1 MAQDSVNVDRWKYI
15 GGSDIPAIMNISLFK
30 RRWDLLREKAQL
42 QEDQFTGSVYTEYG
56 NTMEPKIRNF
66 INANLGHCFLEG
78 RHYDEERGFRIH
90 TDGEDEVTETVLE
103 IKTTSQIESDLSGYK
118 HYLVQLLFYMMTLNY
133 SNGILAVYARPD
145 DMSEKFDEERL
156 QLFSVF
162 IGDHDQLCSD
172 IMREVDRFQV
182 DVARLRENPFLDEQD
197 FMPKDI
203 VSVSDQILA
212 LEDTLKRMKA
222 IEAETKA
229 LKKQLKALMIENRV
243 KTWVTP
249 SGVRLTLV
257 EDSPAKMETVEELDL
272 EALKRDLPE
281 LFRSYYYGGYMREI
295 QKKQAG
301 REGYVK
307 ITLPREA

>member
-15 GGSDIPAIMNISLFK
+15 GGSDIPAIMNISPFK

-103 IKTTSQIESDLSGYK
+103 IKTTSQIENDLSGYK

-162 IGDHDQLCSD
+162 IGDHNQLCSD

-212 LEDTLKRMKA
+212 LEDTLKRMNA

-229 LKKQLKALMIENRV
+229 LKKQLKTLMIENRV

-257 EDSPAKMETVEELDL
+257 EDQPAKMETVEELDL

-295 QKKQAG
+295 QKKKAG

>member
-1 MAQDSVNVDRWKYI
+1 MQDSVNVDRWKYI
-15 GGSDIPAIMNISLFK
+15 GGSDISVIMNISPFK

-66 INANLGHCFLEG
+66 INTNLGHCFLEG

-145 DMSEKFDEERL
+145 DMSEKLDEERL

-162 IGDHDQLCSD
+162 IGDHEQLCSD
-172 IMREVDRFQV
+172 IKREVDRFQV

-249 SGVRLTLV
+249 SGVCLTLV
-257 EDSPAKMETVEELDL
+257 EDQPAKMETVEELDL
-272 EALKRDLPE
+272 EALERDLPE
-281 LFRSYYYGGYMREI
+281 LFRSYYHGGYMKEYQR
-295 QKKQAG
+295 KKAG

>member
-15 GGSDIPAIMNISLFK
+15 GGSDISAIMNISPFK

-66 INANLGHCFLEG
+66 INSNLGHCFLEG

-162 IGDHDQLCSD
+162 IGDHEQLCSD
-172 IMREVDRFQV
+172 IKREVDRFQV

-281 LFRSYYYGGYMREI
+281 LFRSYYHGGYMREV
-295 QKKQAG
+295 QKKKAG

-307 ITLPREA
+307 ITLPREV

>member
-1 MAQDSVNVDRWKYI
+1 MAQDSVNVDRWRWL
-15 GGSDIPAIMNISLFK
+15 GGSDVPIIMNISPFK

-42 QEDQFTGSVYTEYG
+42 QEDQFAGSVYTEYG

-133 SNGILAVYARPD
+133 SNGILAVYKRPE

-162 IGDHDQLCSD
+162 IGDHEQLCSD
-172 IMREVDRFQV
+172 IKREVDRFQV

-257 EDSPAKMETVEELDL
+257 EDQPAKMETVEELDL

-281 LFRSYYYGGYMREI
+281 LFRSYYYGGYMREVQ
-295 QKKQAG
+295 QKKAG

-307 ITLPREA
+307 ITLPSEA